1 MSEKVTETPNKL
13 IDLISESY
21 TTMINTLLWGTQR
34 ALEFNKVVISQLE
47 VTQAE
52 SRKYFENL
60 NKLNRQGME
69 LLQETYQEGVKNYST
84 NVRNWRS
91 TTQSTVAELN
101 GKLEQMQQQL
111 DSTVTVNAAPAK
123 PAKN

>member
-1 MSEKVTETPNKL
+1 MNEKLNETPNKVL
-13 IDLISESY
+13 DLVSESY
-21 TTMINTLLWGTQR
+21 STLLNTWLWGTQR

-52 SRKYFENL
+52 SRKYLENL
-60 NKLNRQGME
+60 NKLNRQGLE
-69 LLQETYQEGVKNYST
+69 LLQEAYQEGVKNYSA

-91 TTQSTVAELN
+91 ATRSTVSELN

-111 DSTVTVNAAPAK
+111 DSTVTVNAAPTK

>member
-91 TTQSTVAELN
+91 TTVWVA
-101 GKLEQMQQQL
+101 M
-111 DSTVTVNAAPAK
+111 PA
-123 PAKN
+123 